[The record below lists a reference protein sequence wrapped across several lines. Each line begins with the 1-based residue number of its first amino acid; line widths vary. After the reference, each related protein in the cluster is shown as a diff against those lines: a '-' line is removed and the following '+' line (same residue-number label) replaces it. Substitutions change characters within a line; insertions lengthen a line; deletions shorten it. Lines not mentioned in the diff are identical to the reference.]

1 MPGPDGLTLI
11 VGYDGSP
18 ASRCAVAIAA
28 DRAGSRGRLIIIQ
41 AYEEGPDLTGALDWE
56 GEQNRRQDKAQATLD
71 ALLVD
76 AADDLAATR
85 FEAHVAMGPPASVL
99 TDIARE
105 LDAHEIVLGARGL
118 GRVRALLGSVSH
130 EVLRRADRPVL
141 VIPSD
146 AVPTVQRW
154 SAGGGER
161 PRQTP
166 AASGGSD

>member
-1 MPGPDGLTLI
+1 MPGPDGRTLL

-28 DRAGSRGRLIIIQ
+28 ERAGRLGKLYIVH
-41 AYEEGPDLTGALDWE
+41 AYQEGPDLSGALDWE
-56 GEQNRRQDKAQATLD
+56 GEQNRRHAQAQATLD
-71 ALLVD
+71 GLLVD
-76 AADDLAATR
+76 AAEDLVQTR
-85 FEAHVAMGPPASVL
+85 FEAHVAVGPPASVL

-105 LDAHEIVLGARGL
+105 LDADEIALGARGL

-130 EVLRRADRPVL
+130 DVLRRADRPVL

-154 SAGGGER
+154 STRGGER
-161 PRQTP
+161 PLADTH
-166 AASGGSD
+166 G